1 MTVYCRQVS
10 ALALALALAS
20 ATQAEDTNKAVNPVG
35 NSAVSKSSDSQQE
48 VPADSATATAATE
61 ETSTGAAGTSSA
73 AIADASAKKVEAPSA
88 EESAQ
93 QASDEVAQPV
103 ADAGAAEDVVPQQGE
118 APATAVTDPVSTA
131 AEGDA
136 VATAQDPGAAED
148 DTAQVGVDP
157 AMSVTEPITLPAPEK
172 KQAPV
177 ATQSSPGKKTMGM
190 AEVIALVQQQQAQLA
205 KQEKQLVSQSRQLDS
220 LRDELDA
227 LRAPPVEDAA
237 PEQVAAGEPEIPDE
251 QHTTV
256 GEPEDKTKEQ
266 LNAETGDMVAA
277 AQADDPTAQVLSEFP
292 GAWRLPG
299 TRAALAVGGYVK
311 STLVYNNDPLEIID
325 RFIVGSIPV
334 DTSFA
339 ENLEAESSLTAS
351 QSRLNFDLREPTE
364 VGILRAFIEGDFA
377 SEDDTFRLRHA
388 FGQWNRVLA
397 GKTWSAFVDTKATP
411 EEVDFEGLNGR
422 VNVRQT
428 QVRISPQIGDTWQL
442 QFSMED
448 PNPQIQ
454 NGQGVTRAPDIVL
467 SSRFQPNDRLHTK
480 VAFLGRQIRAQLQFG
495 DRGVGGVDKQY
506 AWGMTVSGR
515 YSTPRFDQRDSLLFQ
530 LNVGDG
536 IGRYVND
543 LASVGN
549 YDGIVDPS
557 TGELRLFDVVSGY
570 ISAQHWWGA
579 TARSNFTLGYV
590 ELDNPNF
597 VEGDAYKKTVRASA
611 NVFWTPTPRIDIGV
625 EYLWGRRENENG
637 DEGDA
642 TQIQAAARY
651 RFR

>member
-1 MTVYCRQVS
+1 MTVYRCQVS
-10 ALALALALAS
+10 ALILTLAVVS
-20 ATQAEDTNKAVNPVG
+20 ATQAEDTDKAVNPLAD
-35 NSAVSKSSDSQQE
+35 SSVSQGSDSGQE
-48 VPADSATATAATE
+48 IPANNATATAAPE
-61 ETSTGAAGTSSA
+61 RASPDAVEAGSD
-73 AIADASAKKVEAPSA
+73 DASANKAEASSA
-88 EESAQ
+88 EEPAQ
-93 QASDEVAQPV
+93 QAADEAVA
-103 ADAGAAEDVVPQQGE
+103 AAE
-118 APATAVTDPVSTA
+118 A
-131 AEGDA
+131 
-136 VATAQDPGAAED
+136 PGAAENN
-148 DTAQVGVDP
+148 TEQLGVDP
-157 AMSVTEPITLPAPEK
+157 AMSVTEPVSLPAPEK

-177 ATQSSPGKKTMGM
+177 SVQSSPGQKTMGM

-205 KQEKQLVSQSRQLDS
+205 KQEKQLVSQSKQLDV
-220 LRDELDA
+220 LRNELDA
-227 LRAPPVEDAA
+227 LRAPPVEDTA
-237 PEQVAAGEPEIPDE
+237 PEQVAVVQPQPEGAEKSEIPGE
-251 QHTTV
+251 QQTTV

-311 STLVYNNDPLEIID
+311 SALVYNNDPLEITD

-334 DTSFA
+334 DTSFSD
-339 ENLEAESSLTAS
+339 NLEAESSLTAS

-377 SEDDTFRLRHA
+377 SENDTFRLRHA

-480 VAFLGRQIRAQLQFG
+480 VAVLARQIRAQLEVG
-495 DRGVGGVDKQY
+495 DLGVGGVDKQY

-530 LNVGDG
+530 LNAGDG

-549 YDGIVDPS
+549 YDGIVDPK
-557 TGELRLFDVVSGY
+557 TGELTLFDVVAGY
-570 ISAQHWWGA
+570 VSAQHWWGA

-597 VEGDAYKKTVRASA
+597 VEGEAYKKTVRASA
-611 NVFWTPTPRIDIGV
+611 NLFWTPTPRIDIGV